1 MISKF
6 IGWTPN
12 NLSKLYLIFVT
23 VLVGCTIQDTEV
35 SDVSVTLY
43 PTETKHTAIT
53 TRKLTEISLVQ
64 RSKSDE
70 LSTLTVS
77 QIDRDPTNITTIG
90 IETATNV
97 PTNAA
102 TTKVTSTFTDVVPP
116 SVVPMTPT
124 DVSTNAAIT
133 KSTSTSTNTVTSTI
147 VPVTDT
153 PTSTLVPTQWPT
165 PDALVDDRLA
175 RVPIL
180 MYHYIE
186 PLPNDA
192 DNIRIGLTVQPGV
205 FRQQL
210 AYLHAQ
216 GYNSVSLY
224 DLTYHLTQGV
234 PLPDKPIV
242 FCFDDG
248 YRGLYQHAVPH
259 MKAFG
264 YTGTVFVLTQL
275 MDEQHPSYLTWE
287 MAHKMYESGW
297 KIEPHSKTHVQ
308 LSSRPFELVQY
319 QVLGSMQTVQAHIDR
334 QPRYFS
340 YPSGLYDQQ
349 VIEYLKE
356 LGFWGAVTTEF
367 GLKHDFLNSFT
378 WKRVRVSGNTTIDVL
393 AKYLD
398 E

>member
-35 SDVSVTLY
+35 SAVSVTRY
-43 PTETKHTAIT
+43 PTETTYPAIT
-53 TRKLTEISLVQ
+53 TIKLTELSLIQ

-70 LSTLTVS
+70 LSTLTVV
-77 QIDRDPTNITTIG
+77 QIDPGSTNMTTIG

-97 PTNAA
+97 RTHAAPTQLTSAFTA
-102 TTKVTSTFTDVVPP
+102 TATS
-116 SVVPMTPT
+116 SMVPMTLT
-124 DVSTNAAIT
+124 NVSTNSAIT
-133 KSTSTSTNTVTSTI
+133 KSTSTSTDTVTSTV
-147 VPVTDT
+147 VPVIDT

-165 PDALVDDRLA
+165 PDVLVDDRMA

-216 GYNSVSLY
+216 GYNSISLY

-248 YRGLYQHAVPH
+248 YRGLYQYAVPH

-275 MDEQHPSYLTWE
+275 MDEHHPSYLTWE
-287 MAHKMYESGW
+287 MARKMYESGW

-308 LSSRPFELVQY
+308 LSHRPFELVQY
-319 QVLGSMQTVQAHIDR
+319 QILGSMQTVQAHIGR

-340 YPSGLYDQQ
+340 YPSGLYDEQ

-367 GLKHDFLNSFT
+367 GFKHDFLNSFT

-393 AKYLD
+393 DKYLD

>member
-35 SDVSVTLY
+35 SAVSVTRY
-43 PTETKHTAIT
+43 PTETTYPAIT
-53 TRKLTEISLVQ
+53 TIKLTELSLIQ

-70 LSTLTVS
+70 LSTLTVV
-77 QIDRDPTNITTIG
+77 QIDPGSTNMTTIG

-97 PTNAA
+97 RTHAAPTKLTSAFTA
-102 TTKVTSTFTDVVPP
+102 TVTP
-116 SVVPMTPT
+116 SMVPMTPT
-124 DVSTNAAIT
+124 NVPTNSDIA
-133 KSTSTSTNTVTSTI
+133 KSTSTSTDTVTSTI
-147 VPVTDT
+147 VPVIDT

-165 PDALVDDRLA
+165 PDALVDDRVA

-216 GYNSVSLY
+216 GYNSISLY

-234 PLPDKPIV
+234 PLPAKPIV

-275 MDEQHPSYLTWE
+275 MDEHHPSYLTWE
-287 MAHKMYESGW
+287 MARKMYESGW

-308 LSSRPFELVQY
+308 LSHRPFELVQY
-319 QVLGSMQTVQAHIDR
+319 QILGSMQTVQAHIGR

-340 YPSGLYDQQ
+340 YPSGLYDEQ

-393 AKYLD
+393 AKYWD